1 MEPNAYFDAVDDNMD
16 QDLQLN
22 IDRIYITE
30 LQRNNLKLFVYFL
43 FCLLNDM
50 SMRREQ
56 FKAV

>member
-30 LQRNNLKLFVYFL
+30 LQRNNLKLFVYFVFL
-43 FCLLNDM
+43 
-50 SMRREQ
+50 SA
-56 FKAV
+56 K